1 MNNDLISRSA
11 LRKTFENAC
20 IYGLPMNELYGAILK
35 IIDNAPSVFDDKAYS
50 EGYMQGTLDSEHA
63 HERPHFNRGELEKAL
78 NYWYEHLEC
87 HNEEQNEAA
96 WCAINAIRY
105 CIENSSAYQE

>member
-1 MNNDLISRSA
+1 MTRLIDADA
-11 LRKTFENAC
+11 LKK
-20 IYGLPMNELYGAILK
+20 AIEEYKYRGFYDKLIE
-35 IIDNAPSVFDDKAYS
+35 IIDNAHTVSATAIATI
-50 EGYMQGTLDSEHA
+50 GYEAAKKKYESKQ
-63 HERPHFNRGELEKAL
+63 ERPHFNRDELENAL
-78 NYWYEHLEC
+78 NYWYEHLER

>member
-1 MNNDLISRSA
+1 MSDLISRVA
-11 LRKTFENAC
+11 LKKTFENAC

-35 IIDNAPSVFDDKAYS
+35 IIDNAPAVTPPEIQAIMSDYLVYTC
-50 EGYMQGTLDSEHA
+50 EQ
-63 HERPHFNRGELEKAL
+63 ERPQFNRGELEKAL
-78 NYWYEHLEC
+78 NYWYEHLEW

>member
-1 MNNDLISRSA
+1 MTRLIDADA
-11 LRKTFENAC
+11 LKKTFENAC

-35 IIDNAPSVFDDKAYS
+35 IIDNAHTVSATAIATI
-50 EGYMQGTLDSEHA
+50 GYEAAKKKYESKQ
-63 HERPHFNRGELEKAL
+63 ERPHFNRGELEKAL
-78 NYWYEHLEC
+78 NYWYEHLER

-96 WCAINAIRY
+96 WCAINAIKY